1 MYSLAPRWTRGY
13 SVEIVFV
20 CIVWILFMLGTWLNR
35 KDEQKAGARAAD
47 VERTDEV
54 SEVSSME
61 LAEKGEKGDGVK
73 VEVVHIEEKM

>member
-1 MYSLAPRWTRGY
+1 
-13 SVEIVFV
+13 
-20 CIVWILFMLGTWLNR
+20 MLGTWLNR